1 MVEMGEKRKKQTLP
15 NTYPECFNREPFN
28 IFAQILAKQIQHLQL
43 KMLNFITTQNQNT
56 IYVQLHS
63 FRLHIVVGNLRWN
76 RWVTWNSSVINSIQC
91 HHPTPTPP
99 IPQIKKKNTLH
110 IHNNNHHLQS
120 ADHILSL
127 ITGACRNGLLW
138 TNEDHDKRWLY
149 ISLFLMSNLYL
160 WRRSVD
166 NSILMWK

>member
-43 KMLNFITTQNQNT
+43 KMLNFITMQNQNT

-99 IPQIKKKNTLH
+99 PSPKLKKKH
-110 IHNNNHHLQS
+110 ITHTQQQPPPTVCRSHSISNYRCMSQWS
-120 ADHILSL
+120 ALNKWGS
-127 ITGACRNGLLW
+127 W
-138 TNEDHDKRWLY
+138 
-149 ISLFLMSNLYL
+149 
-160 WRRSVD
+160 
-166 NSILMWK
+166 